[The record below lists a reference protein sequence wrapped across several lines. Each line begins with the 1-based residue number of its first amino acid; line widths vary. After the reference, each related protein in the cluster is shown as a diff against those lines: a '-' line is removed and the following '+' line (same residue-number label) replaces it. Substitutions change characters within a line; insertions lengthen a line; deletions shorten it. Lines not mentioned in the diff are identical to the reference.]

1 MRNRFRWMT
10 ALTLA
15 VVLIGLTAPSGRSAP
30 TADFRIGVLLPY
42 SGVFA
47 RLGESMTQA
56 MELYFETIGWTAGG
70 RKIVLIKED
79 EGVPSTDVAVRKFR
93 KFVEQDRVDMVT
105 GVVSSGSLAALVDPI
120 REAKVITVIS
130 NAGFDG
136 ATREKKSP
144 WLFRTSFSNW
154 QIGAAQGEWAAK
166 TLGKRAVTLHADYQV
181 GYDNVKAFE
190 DTFVPAGGRITE
202 KIFYPL
208 GTPDFAPYLARVRQ
222 AMANADVV
230 YCFAAGADAVRLVRQ
245 WRDFGLTG
253 TPITCNGFMIG
264 DDILPVVGDA
274 AVGMKGALAYI
285 STLGYP
291 ENKKFVAE
299 YKYRYNRTPDV
310 YGAQAYETAIFIAE
324 ALKKV
329 NGDTS
334 DQKRLMETM
343 KGITFKGPRGT
354 FKLDPVTQNI
364 ILTVYIF
371 EIVQEGGNVVPRV
384 SKVLTNWKDPGVS
397 K

>member
-56 MELYFETIGWTAGG
+56 MELYFETVGWTAGG

-208 GTPDFAPYLARVRQ
+208 GTPDFAPYLARVR
-222 AMANADVV
+222 
-230 YCFAAGADAVRLVRQ
+230 LVRQ

-384 SKVLTNWKDPGVS
+384 SKVLTNWKDPGIT